1 MKSIKVVLLTL
12 CVLFTFGVNSVLAQD
27 KKDQPKL
34 SGDEQ
39 KAAKKI
45 EEAKDT
51 ATKFQTVSEF
61 LAKFPKSSLR
71 PKLASFLAAE
81 VSNLTDMNQKVSY
94 GEQFFSI
101 FTEKSETDLVSPYLV
116 EAYLNTKKLDEAFQ
130 VGEDYLSRHADDV
143 VVLSQLASYGASQAQ
158 QGNGKHIKQSMQF
171 ANTAIGL
178 IESNKKPSSMTDE
191 KWTNIKKATLPS
203 LYQGL
208 GVMSM
213 QSSKRD
219 EAKSKFAKA
228 AELNSVDPLNHYML
242 GVIAEEEYKETAKA
256 YNASL
261 PGKQKD
267 DLLAKANSQLDV
279 VIDYY
284 ARALGAAD
292 GNPAYQN
299 FSTQLRQDIE
309 TYYKY
314 RHNNSLNGLQE
325 LINKYKPM
333 KLQ

>member
-1 MKSIKVVLLTL
+1 MKSIRVVLLTL
-12 CVLFTFGVNSVLAQD
+12 CVLFTFGVNLVLAQD

-34 SGDEQ
+34 SGDEE

-45 EEAKDT
+45 SEAKDT
-51 ATKFQTVSEF
+51 ATKFQTTSEF
-61 LAKFPKSSLR
+61 LTKFPKSSLR

-81 VSNLTDMNQKVSY
+81 IGSLTDANQKVTY

-101 FTEKSETDLVSPYLV
+101 FTDPSETDLAAPYLV

-130 VGEDYLSRHADDV
+130 VGENYLSRHADDV
-143 VVLSQLASYGASQAQ
+143 IVLSQLASYGANQAQ
-158 QGNGKHIKQSMQF
+158 RGNGKYIKQSVQF
-171 ANTAIGL
+171 AATAIGL
-178 IESNKKPSSMTDE
+178 IESDKKPSTVSDE
-191 KWTNIKKATLPS
+191 KWTIVKKKDLPS

-208 GVMSM
+208 GVMLL
-213 QSSKRD
+213 QSGKRD

-228 AELNSVDPLNHYML
+228 SELNSTDPINHYML
-242 GVIAEEEYKETAKA
+242 GVIADEEYKETAKA
-256 YNASL
+256 YNGAL

-267 DLLAKANSQLDV
+267 DLLVKANSQLDM

-292 GNPAYQN
+292 GNPGYQN

-309 TYYKY
+309 TYYKF

-333 KLQ
+333 KL